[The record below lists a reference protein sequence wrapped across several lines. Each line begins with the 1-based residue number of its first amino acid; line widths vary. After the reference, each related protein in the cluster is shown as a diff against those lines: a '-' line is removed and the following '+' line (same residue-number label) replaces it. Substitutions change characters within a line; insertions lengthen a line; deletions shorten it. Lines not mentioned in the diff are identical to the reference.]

1 VVLAGFCAFLGL
13 YAPQPL
19 LPLLAREFRSSVAGV
34 SMVVGVSTIAVAL
47 AAPFMGLLADR
58 WGQKR
63 VIVPAALAL
72 SVPTMLAATAG
83 SLNQLLFWRFWQG
96 LLTPGIFAITVAYI
110 NDEWHEKAGSAMAAY
125 VTGTVIGGYCGRTL
139 AAVIASYSS
148 WQWAFV
154 VLGVLNALG
163 GLAIWAW
170 LPAARRLHIARER
183 PGQFEQI
190 VRHLRNRRL
199 LATYA
204 VGFCVLFSLL
214 GTFTYVNFYL
224 AAPPF
229 RLGTGTL
236 GLLFTTYLVGAA
248 VTPFAGRWIDR
259 FGHRAALAAGITGAL
274 AGSALT
280 LLHSMPAIV
289 LGLSLSCTGVFIAQ
303 SAASSYI
310 GRVAKEGRAAA
321 VGLYVSFYYAGGSA
335 GAAIPGHLWPWGGW
349 TACIGLIAAVQL
361 ITIGLALRFW
371 RPVPAMT
378 RTAPALSI

>member
-163 GLAIWAW
+163 GLATR
-170 LPAARRLHIARER
+170 PPGARRTSR
-183 PGQFEQI
+183 
-190 VRHLRNRRL
+190 
-199 LATYA
+199 
-204 VGFCVLFSLL
+204 
-214 GTFTYVNFYL
+214 
-224 AAPPF
+224 
-229 RLGTGTL
+229 
-236 GLLFTTYLVGAA
+236 
-248 VTPFAGRWIDR
+248 
-259 FGHRAALAAGITGAL
+259 
-274 AGSALT
+274 
-280 LLHSMPAIV
+280 
-289 LGLSLSCTGVFIAQ
+289 
-303 SAASSYI
+303 SSP
-310 GRVAKEGRAAA
+310 R
-321 VGLYVSFYYAGGSA
+321 
-335 GAAIPGHLWPWGGW
+335 
-349 TACIGLIAAVQL
+349 
-361 ITIGLALRFW
+361 
-371 RPVPAMT
+371 
-378 RTAPALSI
+378 